1 METKFNDD
9 NFGTLSK
16 LAQRG
21 MLEVERVRRDENTGS
36 QYRQLEPQLPD
47 ATVAIGGGKDTYTS
61 GTDMLE
67 AGEPGLPLDLKTGDS
82 SIEGDGVVLISR

>member
-1 METKFNDD
+1 METDFNDD

-21 MLEVERVRRDENTGS
+21 VLEVGRMRWDEYTGS
-36 QYRQLEPQLPD
+36 QYRQLKPQMPD
-47 ATVAIGGGKDTYTS
+47 AVVAIGVGKDTYTA

-67 AGEPGLPLDLKTGDS
+67 AGEPGLPLDL
-82 SIEGDGVVLISR
+82 